1 MLRHRPGATKNS
13 SGRVGMTTDQN
24 ANSPP
29 AGRTIAPTAMARYAP
44 ILATRIGHHAQIGTR
59 RRACR

>member
-1 MLRHRPGATKNS
+1 
-13 SGRVGMTTDQN
+13 MTTDQN